1 MVAPSQGNIRFADR
15 AIAGLPAHRIAR
27 LGIGRTF
34 QHAEVF
40 PDQSVLTNVMAGFDH
55 RLARGFWHDL
65 IGSVAQ
71 RRQEARIRHL
81 AEEQLQ
87 RFGIA
92 AYRDEQAGDLPFGVL
107 KRIDLARALAMQP
120 RLLLMDEPTSG
131 MNEGEAQ
138 ETISVCRALARE
150 RGITLV
156 VVEHNMRVIMAM
168 ADRITV
174 LHHGEKLAEGTPSEI
189 QNNRLVID
197 TYLGQRPAHA

>member
-197 TYLGQRPAHA
+197 TYLGRRPANA